1 MSVFH
6 ALMLGAAL
14 VVVPLAT
21 VAVADDE
28 AVVNVLIE
36 SANTPAQHQALA
48 NYFKA
53 KAAVAT
59 REAADHRA
67 MAKSY
72 SGQKATLSAA
82 QAEHCNKLAA
92 LSDSQA
98 AEYEQLS
105 ATHEAAAKK

>member
-14 VVVPLAT
+14 AAAPLAT

-36 SANTPAQHQALA
+36 SASTPGQHQALA
-48 NYFKA
+48 NYFKT
-53 KAAVAT
+53 KGAAAQK
-59 REAADHRA
+59 EAADHRA

-72 SGQKATLSAA
+72 SGQKTTISAA
-82 QAEHCNKLAA
+82 QAEHCNKLAS
-92 LSDSQA
+92 LSESQA
-98 AEYEQLS
+98 EEYGQLA

>member
-6 ALMLGAAL
+6 ALILGAAL
-14 VVVPLAT
+14 IAAPLAT
-21 VAVADDE
+21 VAMADDE
-28 AVVNVLIE
+28 AVVNALIE
-36 SANTPAQHQALA
+36 SASTPAQHQALA

-72 SGQKATLSAA
+72 SGQKATISAA
-82 QAEHCNKLAA
+82 QAEHCNRLAS
-92 LSDSQA
+92 LSESQA
-98 AEYEQLS
+98 AEYEQLA